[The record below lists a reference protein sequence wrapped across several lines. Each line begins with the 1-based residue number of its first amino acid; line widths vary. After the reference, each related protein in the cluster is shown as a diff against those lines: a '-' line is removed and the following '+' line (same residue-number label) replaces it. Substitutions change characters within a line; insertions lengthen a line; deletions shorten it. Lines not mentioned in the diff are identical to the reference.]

1 MSAKPKGKMAPFGLV
16 PLEMFADKRLTRE
29 DIAVYAALA
38 YRQGHNESMWA
49 SLGKLAAD
57 LKMNTEHR
65 KNLYRHLK
73 KLINSGWVASGQ
85 IDPRFGTR
93 HYSVLVPFEDVEE
106 GVSGLKPGGIRA
118 ETQGVSGLKP
128 GGIRAETQG
137 VSGLKPKVIR
147 EVSQVTNH
155 LSNRATDDNFAE
167 LDKIIY
173 GKE

>member
-1 MSAKPKGKMAPFGLV
+1 MTAKRKGKLAPYGLV

-38 YRQGHNESMWA
+38 FRQGLNQSMWA
-49 SLGKLAAD
+49 SLGTLAAD

-73 KLINSGWVASGQ
+73 KLASCGWIAAGQ

-93 HYSVLVPFEDVEE
+93 HYSVLVPFEDISE

-118 ETQGVSGLKP
+118 ETQGVSGL
-128 GGIRAETQG
+128 I
-137 VSGLKPKVIR
+137 PKVIR
-147 EVSQVTNH
+147 EVTHITNH
-155 LSNRATDDNFAE
+155 LSKGEDANAKEYAE
-167 LDKIIY
+167 LDRIIY
-173 GKE
+173 GEAGNSES